1 MNKLILALLT
11 VGAIATAAIPANA
24 DEIGNVQTSDQN
36 SVITGTGN
44 VTNQRVDQRGQVNRK
59 VDRSVPGDSANI
71 QDACQ
76 NSASQSKDQRGQVN
90 RKVDRSVPGDS
101 ANIQDACQNSDVL
114 GDGNLTNQQT
124 RQGYKEKRTL
134 RERQ

>member
-1 MNKLILALLT
+1 MNKLILSLLT

-36 SVITGTGN
+36 SVITGTDN

-59 VDRSVPGDSANI
+59 ANRSGDGVPGDSANI
-71 QDACQ
+71 QDA
-76 NSASQSKDQRGQVN
+76 R
-90 RKVDRSVPGDS
+90 
-101 ANIQDACQNSDVL
+101 QNSDVL

-124 RQGYKEKRTL
+124 RQGYKEKRTP
-134 RERQ
+134 RDRQ

>member
-59 VDRSVPGDSANI
+59 VNRRESGVAGDSANI
-71 QDACQ
+71 QDA
-76 NSASQSKDQRGQVN
+76 R
-90 RKVDRSVPGDS
+90 
-101 ANIQDACQNSDVL
+101 QNSDVL
-114 GDGNLTNQQT
+114 GEGNLTQQRT
-124 RQGYKEKRTL
+124 RQEYKENRSGI
-134 RERQ
+134 RQRQ

>member
-36 SVITGTGN
+36 SVITGTDN
-44 VTNQRVDQRGQVNRK
+44 VTNQWVDQRGQVNRK
-59 VDRSVPGDSANI
+59 ANRSGDGVPGDSANI
-71 QDACQ
+71 QDA
-76 NSASQSKDQRGQVN
+76 R
-90 RKVDRSVPGDS
+90 
-101 ANIQDACQNSDVL
+101 QNSDVL

-124 RQGYKEKRTL
+124 RQGYKEKRTP
-134 RERQ
+134 RDRQ

>member
-44 VTNQRVDQRGQVNRK
+44 VTNQRVDQRGQVNLK
-59 VDRSVPGDSANI
+59 VNRSGDGVPGDSANI
-71 QDACQ
+71 QDA
-76 NSASQSKDQRGQVN
+76 R
-90 RKVDRSVPGDS
+90 
-101 ANIQDACQNSDVL
+101 QNSDVL
-114 GDGNLTNQQT
+114 GDGNLSNKQT
-124 RQGYKEKRTL
+124 RQGYKEKRTV

>member
-59 VDRSVPGDSANI
+59 VNRSGDGVPGDSANI
-71 QDACQ
+71 QDA
-76 NSASQSKDQRGQVN
+76 R
-90 RKVDRSVPGDS
+90 
-101 ANIQDACQNSDVL
+101 QNSDVL
-114 GDGNLTNQQT
+114 GEGNLTQQRT
-124 RQGYKEKRTL
+124 RQEYKENRSGI
-134 RERQ
+134 RQRQ